1 MRPHGKE
8 PAKRL
13 SRLYLAA
20 VALLLWAAWS
30 ENGSALDAAAN
41 HSISV
46 IVGFSPGGAYD
57 LYARV
62 LAKHMGKYLPG
73 KPTLV
78 VENMPGAGGLK
89 AANYLYQV
97 APQGRQHVRHLC
109 ARSGHRSAIRPG
121 CFRCNQILLD
131 RQRHRRCECLPFLA
145 HLPGQNVERCD
156 DQALHGCR
164 AGASG

>member
-1 MRPHGKE
+1 MRPHGQQTAE
-8 PAKRL
+8 RL

-46 IVGFSPGGAYD
+46 VVGFSPGGAYD

-62 LAKHMGKYLPG
+62 LAKYMGKYLPG

-97 APQGRQHVRHLC
+97 APKDG
-109 ARSGHRSAIRPG
+109 ST
-121 CFRCNQILLD
+121 F
-131 RQRHRRCECLPFLA
+131 
-145 HLPGQNVERCD
+145 
-156 DQALHGCR
+156 
-164 AGASG
+164 